1 MIRNAVIFGLG
12 AMLLAACQPMP
23 PQGPPPP
30 GAPPPQAAATTPTD
44 EPMDGKPLAP
54 VDVRRLKCST
64 LTGASDDD
72 KAYATSFLMGYRS
85 ALIHSRTIEIK
96 RIEAVEQ
103 AALADCNGKP
113 DAFASKVFAA
123 ALLRIGPGGE
133 LREPPHHAHR
143 REPPSQAISS
153 GVMTPDQ
160 PPPSPDRSSTAPIQ
174 YSPTQPTQPPAPPP
188 AMPAQLTPPPPVSP
202 PPAPVETPPPPTPAQ
217 VTAPLPREVQAP
229 SAPPPPAP
237 AEPAPPPAPPSPGQR

>member
-12 AMLLAACQPMP
+12 ATLLAACQPMP

-30 GAPPPQAAATTPTD
+30 GAPLPQAASTTPTD
-44 EPMDGKPLAP
+44 EPMEGKPLAP
-54 VDVRRLKCST
+54 VDVRKLKCST

-113 DAFASKVFAA
+113 DAFASKIFAA
-123 ALLRIGPGGE
+123 ALVRIGPGGE

-143 REPPSQAISS
+143 REPPSLATP
-153 GVMTPDQ
+153 GATTPDQ
-160 PPPSPDRSSTAPIQ
+160 QPPSPDQSSTAPIQ
-174 YSPTQPTQPPAPPP
+174 YSPTQPMQPPAPAPVT
-188 AMPAQLTPPPPVSP
+188 PAQLTPPPSPV
-202 PPAPVETPPPPTPAQ
+202 
-217 VTAPLPREVQAP
+217 
-229 SAPPPPAP
+229 
-237 AEPAPPPAPPSPGQR
+237 APPPAAAQTPPSPPPIPREQPAPAAATPAEPTPPAATPPSEPAQK

>member
-1 MIRNAVIFGLG
+1 MIRNAVIFGVG
-12 AMLLAACQPMP
+12 AILLAACQPMP

-44 EPMDGKPLAP
+44 EPMEGKPLAP
-54 VDVRRLKCST
+54 VDVRKLKCST

-133 LREPPHHAHR
+133 LREPPHHAHH
-143 REPPSQAISS
+143 REPASAAAPGAT
-153 GVMTPDQ
+153 TPDQ
-160 PPPSPDRSSTAPIQ
+160 QPPDHSSTAPIQ
-174 YSPTQPTQPPAPPP
+174 YSPIQPTQPPVAAPVT
-188 AMPAQLTPPPPVSP
+188 PAQLTPPPPAPS
-202 PPAPVETPPPPTPAQ
+202 PAPTPAAAAPTPPPP
-217 VTAPLPREVQAP
+217 P
-229 SAPPPPAP
+229 SAPPIPREQPAPAASAP
-237 AEPAPPPAPPSPGQR
+237 AEPAPPTVTPPSEPAQK